1 MAKRKKTA
9 NKGEDWG
16 IPDSGPSEGE
26 NSSNSDPDEETVVS
40 EPEDSGTEADFF
52 FLFHNFYI

>member
-52 FLFHNFYI
+52 FFVS